1 MTTPANATGADA
13 AIQFRA
19 ATETAALY
27 DSSHVGRLKATGA
40 DALDLLNRMSTNAVI
55 DLQPGQGAP
64 TILTTD
70 RGRILDILA
79 VVNLGDYVLLLTS
92 PGRQQAVIEWLDKY
106 TIMEDLEITD
116 VTAETAMLTVMG
128 PGAARAVADAAG
140 LPVADLPPYHFARVE
155 AAGHSAVVINRPQG
169 TLPGFDVMTSPAGM
183 GAVAECL
190 TAAGVVPIDAAVY
203 DSARIAA
210 AVPEY
215 GREMGDA
222 YNPLEAGLIGGIDF
236 DKGCYIGQEVIAR
249 LDTYQKVQKRL
260 VTLRLPVGGP
270 ADVNEVAGMS
280 LRCDGRDVGTVTS
293 AAVNPATGEV
303 AGLGYVRS
311 AHAVVGTRLEL
322 GETDG
327 DGQVWAEIVDLPQF
341 FGSGQY

>member
-13 AIQFRA
+13 VIQFRA

-106 TIMEDLEITD
+106 TIMDDLEITD
-116 VTAETAMLTVMG
+116 VTPETAMLTLMG
-128 PGAARAVADAAG
+128 PDAARAVADAAG

-169 TLPGFDVMTSPAGM
+169 MLPGFDVVTSPAGM

-190 TAAGVVPIDAAVY
+190 TAAGVVPIDDSVY
-203 DSARIAA
+203 ESARIAA

-260 VTLRLPVGGP
+260 VALRLPAGG
-270 ADVNEVAGMS
+270 DVVAGAS
-280 LRCDGRDVGTVTS
+280 LRCDGRDVGAVTS

-303 AGLGYVRS
+303 AALGYVRS
-311 AHAVVGTRLEL
+311 AHAVVGTQLEL

-327 DGQVWAEIVDLPQF
+327 EGQVWAEIVALPQF
-341 FGSGQY
+341 FGPGQY